1 MDKMNKLDQY
11 AKFYN
16 DKNLDFDL
24 KLDYYAYKT
33 YKKFFVGENCL
44 ELGPS
49 SGYMTKYLIKDFKH
63 VTVVEGAKEL
73 IEKIPD
79 YPNIKKIYCLFEKFE
94 TSEKFDTIIRN
105 HVLEHIEDPV
115 FVLKKL
121 KNYLSE
127 NGRLIV
133 GVPNANSLHRL
144 AAVKIGLLSS
154 QYELNERDKS
164 LGHYRVYDESLL
176 RKHLEE
182 SGFYIEHAGGIF
194 LKFLSN
200 KQIEEFL
207 DEKILDAYYELNDLM
222 SQFCALIYMIC
233 SQPLKRGKSRKN
245 R

>member
-11 AKFYN
+11 AEFYN
-16 DKNLDFDL
+16 DENLGFDL
-24 KLDYYAYKT
+24 KLDYYAYQT
-33 YKKFFVGENCL
+33 YKKFFVGDNCL
-44 ELGPS
+44 EVGAS
-49 SGYMTKYLIKDFKH
+49 TGYMTKYLVKDFKH
-63 VTVVEGAKEL
+63 VVVIEGSKKL

-79 YPNIKKIYCLFEKFE
+79 YPNIKKVNSLIEDYE
-94 TSEKFDTIIRN
+94 TKEKFDTIIMN
-105 HVLEHIEDPV
+105 HVLEHIEDPI

-121 KNYLSE
+121 KNYLSD

-144 AAVKIGLLSS
+144 AAVKMGLLTSV
-154 QYELNERDKS
+154 YELNERDKS

-182 SGFYIEHAGGIF
+182 SGFYIEHVGGIF

-207 DEKILDAYYELNDLM
+207 DEKILDAYYELSDLM
-222 SQFCALIYMIC
+222 PQFCALIYMIC
-233 SQPLKRGKSRKN
+233 RIKRV
-245 R
+245 

>member
-1 MDKMNKLDQY
+1 M
-11 AKFYN
+11 
-16 DKNLDFDL
+16 
-24 KLDYYAYKT
+24 
-33 YKKFFVGENCL
+33 
-44 ELGPS
+44 
-49 SGYMTKYLIKDFKH
+49 
-63 VTVVEGAKEL
+63 
-73 IEKIPD
+73 
-79 YPNIKKIYCLFEKFE
+79 
-94 TSEKFDTIIRN
+94 N

-127 NGRLIV
+127 NGRLLV

-144 AAVKIGLLSS
+144 AGVKMGLLTSV
-154 QYELNERDKS
+154 YELNERDKS

-207 DEKILDAYYELNDLM
+207 DEKILDAYYELSDLM
-222 SQFCALIYMIC
+222 PQFCALIYMIG
-233 SQPLKRGKSRKN
+233 RRE
-245 R
+245 